1 MMASKVQRGPRWL
14 SLIASILGA
23 SNGMAPSCLDSC
35 SKSFSSTKRN
45 SAWGSTNL
53 LISQGQATRSTL
65 TSLRVIHFMF
75 TSRSPGVCEFDGETV
90 FIELWRV
97 GCNQTCKTLAGSVDH
112 EQITVGTVI
121 PAQPY
126 VGTRALI
133 VSGVHLQQ
141 CGERQKSGK

>member
-45 SAWGSTNL
+45 SAWGSTNR

-75 TSRSPGVCEFDGETV
+75 TSRSPGIREFDCKAIFV
-90 FIELWRV
+90 ELWRI
-97 GCNQTCKTLAGSVDH
+97 GRDQAGKTLACCVDH
-112 EQITVGTVI
+112 KEITVRTIV
-121 PAQPY
+121 PAQPD
-126 VGTRALI
+126 VGAHGL
-133 VSGVHLQQ
+133 VV
-141 CGERQKSGK
+141 